1 LEHRRAIY
9 MSKHYSPEADDQMP
23 EKKTSQN
30 RLLLLLLLLA
40 ALFAY
45 LYFFTGLIKPREEQ
59 SAQAPAPVAAPTTD
73 VVKQPLPP
81 RPEGGAQPGP
91 AEGQP
96 AAGATAQAPAQPG
109 TAPAKPGAPAAAPA
123 KAGEPAAAPAKAGAP
138 AAAGKAAKA
147 GEPAAAAAK
156 AGQAGKPAAT
166 TPGAKPAKP
175 AASQTAQKQ
184 AAPEAKPAAKPATAA
199 KPGEKPAAAAKA
211 TPAKPAASAAAAK
224 QEQGKPAPAK
234 AAKTDVAA
242 KGTNGAQ
249 KGATGDKKKTT
260 AAKAAAT
267 ASGKEKAAAGTA
279 AAAGAYA
286 LQIND
291 DLVEAEIKS
300 VTAKLKQAGVA
311 PVVRT
316 SSQKAEPVHR
326 LYLADFGNRDEAQEQ
341 LERLK
346 SVAPSAF
353 MLKENGRYTV
363 YGGSFVREGRAA
375 VEQDRLLEKGVKLL
389 LKSGTATVPV
399 VRLRAGS
406 FADQA
411 KAEKAAQSLK
421 QKGIAAKVVKVGK

>member
-1 LEHRRAIY
+1 

-30 RLLLLLLLLA
+30 RLLLLLLLLV

-59 SAQAPAPVAAPTTD
+59 TAQAPAPVAAPATTD

-81 RPEGGAQPGP
+81 RPDGGAQPAT

-96 AAGATAQAPAQPG
+96 AAGATAQAPAQPE
-109 TAPAKPGAPAAAPA
+109 TAPAKPGAPATAPA
-123 KAGEPAAAPAKAGAP
+123 KAGEPAAAGKGAE
-138 AAAGKAAKA
+138 AGK
-147 GEPAAAAAK
+147 PAAAAK
-156 AGQAGKPAAT
+156 AGQPGKPAAT

-175 AASQTAQKQ
+175 AAPQTAQKQ
-184 AAPEAKPAAKPATAA
+184 PVPEAKPAAKPATAA
-199 KPGEKPAAAAKA
+199 KPAEKPAAAAKA

-242 KGTNGAQ
+242 KGANGAQ
-249 KGATGDKKKTT
+249 KGATGDKKKVTT
-260 AAKAAAT
+260 AKAAAT

-279 AAAGAYA
+279 AATGAYA
-286 LQIND
+286 LEIND

-363 YGGSFVREGRAA
+363 YAGSFVREGRAA
-375 VEQDRLLEKGVKLL
+375 VEQDRLYEKGVKLL

-406 FADQA
+406 YADEA

-421 QKGIAAKVVKVGK
+421 QKGIAAKVVKAGK